1 MPVPVPKKHVKI
13 RDSRELSGTFSIA
26 SGLDN
31 SQPALCAKW
40 LMNVLLPIVAVL
52 SLGTIVAS
60 NPPLTVDASS
70 GFQPVLQIAQ
80 SSRAEETCT
89 SEVRDRGLRILDILE
104 TNDHSGGTE
113 VIMRVSR
120 SDNEYTVGCDYSD
133 SSRNVEL
140 YRIEDNSNSRD
151 RNDRFETD
159 NGNSGDRFNRGD
171 RNGSS
176 RVGDRQ
182 AAENI
187 AREAVGDQL
196 GIDDPYSDI
205 VEIKNVERSNQ
216 NWVVEGEAN
225 GAPFRVRIRSSDAS
239 IEDFQLY

>member
-1 MPVPVPKKHVKI
+1 
-13 RDSRELSGTFSIA
+13 
-26 SGLDN
+26 
-31 SQPALCAKW
+31 
-40 LMNVLLPIVAVL
+40 MNVLLPIMAVL

-80 SSRAEETCT
+80 SSGRAEDTCT
-89 SEVRDRGLRILDILE
+89 SEVRDRGLRVIDVLE
-104 TNDHSGGTE
+104 TNEHSGGTE

-120 SDNEYTVGCDYSD
+120 SGDEYTVGCDYSD

-140 YRIEDNSNSRD
+140 YRIEDNNGSSG
-151 RNDRFETD
+151 DRFENN
-159 NGNSGDRFNRGD
+159 NGSSGDRFNRND
-171 RNGSS
+171 SNRSD

-182 AAENI
+182 DAENI
-187 AREAVGDQL
+187 ARDAVGDQL

-205 VEIKNVERSNQ
+205 VEIKDVAHSNQ

>member
-1 MPVPVPKKHVKI
+1 
-13 RDSRELSGTFSIA
+13 
-26 SGLDN
+26 
-31 SQPALCAKW
+31 
-40 LMNVLLPIVAVL
+40 MNVLLPIMTVL

-60 NPPLTVDASS
+60 NPPLTVNTSS

-89 SEVRDRGLRILDILE
+89 SEVRDRGLRAVDILE

-113 VIMRVSR
+113 VVMRVSR
-120 SDNEYTVGCDYSD
+120 SGDEYTVGCDYSE

-140 YRIEDNSNSRD
+140 YRIEDDNRD
-151 RNDRFETD
+151 RNDRFDNNNGND

-171 RNGSS
+171 RNGSD

-182 AAENI
+182 DAENI
-187 AREAVGDQL
+187 ARDAVGDQL

-205 VEIKNVERSNQ
+205 VEIKDVTRTNQ
-216 NWVVEGEAN
+216 NWVIEGEAN